1 MLVDQLSKDVDLSG
15 VEIIDPVV
23 ALHERVSKFHVAL
36 SRRLLYPL
44 PLAGFPPRRV
54 SFFFVPITR
63 VIAVVL
69 IILLGIDCAQ
79 WRRGA
84 WICLCATQ
92 VCYDRWATAVK

>member
-44 PLAGFPPRRV
+44 PLAGFPPQRV
-54 SFFFVPITR
+54 SFFPINSCGSNYFVD
-63 VIAVVL
+63 
-69 IILLGIDCAQ
+69 IDCAQ

-84 WICLCATQ
+84 WISLCATQ